1 MCVAIPGRI
10 IWIGADTAA
19 SIPAQIE
26 TGATTHDVDLV
37 MVPEAVVGDY
47 VVVHA
52 GYVIH
57 LIPKDTAR
65 DTLELFGIEP

>member
-57 LIPKDTAR
+57 LIPEDTAR